1 MSLMK
6 WDPFRDLLNIQQ
18 SIGRLFD
25 DRFLRLPEER
35 GELPSSLMFPVD
47 IQDKGD
53 SLVVKAEVPGLKRE
67 DIKISFSDGR
77 LSIQGERKKEAREE
91 NARFLRVE
99 RSYGNFYR
107 SFNIDVPVEQDK
119 ITASYRDGILEVN
132 LPKAEES
139 KPKLIDIEI
148 SE

>member
-35 GELPSSLMFPVD
+35 GELPSAFMFPVD

-53 SLVVKAEVPGLKRE
+53 SLMVRAEIPGLKRE

-91 NARFLRVE
+91 NTRFLRVE

-107 SFNIDVPVEQDK
+107 SFNIDVPVEQER
-119 ITASYRDGILEVN
+119 ITASYRDGILEVS